1 MVNVFSNL
9 NIAMY
14 HAFIKE
20 HAHMLPTIYLPL
32 DDFIGDQSGEGVDDQ
47 NAK

>member
-9 NIAMY
+9 NISMC

-20 HAHMLPTIYLPL
+20 HAHMFPTVDSPL

-47 NAK
+47 NEE